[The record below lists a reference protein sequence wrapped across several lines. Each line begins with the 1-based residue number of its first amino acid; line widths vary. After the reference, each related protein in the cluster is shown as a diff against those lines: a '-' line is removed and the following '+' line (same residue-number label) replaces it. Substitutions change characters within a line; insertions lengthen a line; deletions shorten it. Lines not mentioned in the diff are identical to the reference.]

1 LERTQRKLVADA
13 VVFGYI
19 DSSGLSWR
27 RTKMG
32 MLDSLPIWAV
42 YVGLVVLTL
51 LAAEVGFRV
60 GIWMQDRSDKPGEGK
75 MTGAVVGG
83 MLGLMAFMMAFTIG
97 IVVNQQGERKFMV
110 VEEANAIGTAWLRA
124 GLLEEPDLSAV
135 RPLLR
140 EYTEIRIAT
149 TSDPSLLDATT
160 TRSEEIHNE
169 LWAIMEDSVRRGYES
184 DIMGLAVSSVNDVID
199 VHSSR
204 LFVANLRLPRILGF
218 LLLVAMV
225 LSFLLVGV
233 ASSADRKRDTAAMVI
248 FALVFVAVLIVIVDL
263 DRPQDGLLTVPQTA
277 MTDLL
282 RQITP

>member
-1 LERTQRKLVADA
+1 MTL
-13 VVFGYI
+13 
-19 DSSGLSWR
+19 
-27 RTKMG
+27 
-32 MLDSLPIWAV
+32 LDNFPIWAV
-42 YVGLVVLTL
+42 YVGLVVIVLI
-51 LAAEVGFRV
+51 AAEAGFRI
-60 GIWMQDRSDKPGEGK
+60 GIWLQDRSDKPGESK

-97 IVVNQQGERKFMV
+97 IVINQHGERKAMV

-124 GLLEEPDLSAV
+124 GLLEEPDLSAA

-149 TSDPSLLDATT
+149 ASDPSQFDAVV

-169 LWAIMEDSVRRGYES
+169 LWAIMEESVHRGYES
-184 DIMGLAVSSVNDVID
+184 AIMGLAISSVNDVID

-204 LFVANLRLPRILGF
+204 LFAFNLRLPKVLGF
-218 LLLVAMV
+218 LLLAATV

-233 ASSADRKRDTAAMVI
+233 ASSADRKRDTAAIII
-248 FALVFVAVLIVIVDL
+248 FALVFAAVMIVIVDL
-263 DRPQDGLLTVPQTA
+263 DRPQEGLLTVPQTA